1 MVTINITDY
10 CGAAHNRDVEILA
23 CKIAQHKDEKI
34 VLDLKH
40 EGWDIVENGIEQK
53 VKNICDELNIPYTQ
67 IEFTSSDRLCKSETF
82 THTINP
88 EYATFFSQR
97 FGKAEIISSSKFNY
111 GMFCARAT
119 NERLYSF
126 WKHKNWQYSNCGKAS
141 MHLDT
146 STVTECNSD
155 FTEFI
160 CEHNEKWQSLIPVL
174 PYSDIKEIHTR
185 NRIKN
190 SDYWQYKID
199 VDALNDNPKLLGYH
213 NAIENYD
220 LWKDVYSNIAIEIVV
235 ETNQTPDTF
244 FITEKILRP
253 IAYGK
258 LFLVIGSPLFEQN
271 LKSLGFDI
279 FDDII
284 DKSYDPESSYIR
296 VDAVFKSLGELLR
309 NPVDIQALLPRLQAN
324 KRVLENL

>member
-1 MVTINITDY
+1 MVTIDITNY
-10 CGAAHNRDVEILA
+10 CGASHSRNVEILA

-40 EGWDIVENGIEQK
+40 EGFDIVENGIEQK
-53 VKNICDELNIPYTQ
+53 VKNICNELTIPYAQ

-82 THTINP
+82 KHTINP
-88 EYATFFSQR
+88 KYTTYFSDP
-97 FGKAEIISSSKFNY
+97 FKEITTVPSTKFNY
-111 GMFCARAT
+111 GLFCGRAT

-126 WKHKNWQYSNCGKAS
+126 WKHKNWRYQVLGKAS
-141 MHLDT
+141 MHLDI
-146 STVTECNSD
+146 STVTEWNSD
-155 FTEFI
+155 FTGFI
-160 CEHNEKWQSLIPVL
+160 CEYNECWQSLIPII
-174 PYSDIKEIHTR
+174 PYSDIDSY
-185 NRIKN
+185 IKPPIIFGN
-190 SDYWQYKID
+190 NTD
-199 VDALNDNPKLLGYH
+199 V
-213 NAIENYD
+213 D
-220 LWKDVYSNIAIEIVV
+220 LWKRVYSELMIEVVV

-244 FITEKILRP
+244 FITEKTFRP

-258 LFLVIGSPLFEQN
+258 LFLVIGSPEFEQN
-271 LKSLGFDI
+271 LKRMGFDI

-284 DKSYDPESSYIR
+284 DKSYDGESSYYR